1 MSSSRSNL
9 LRILFISA
17 EAAPLIKVGG
27 LGDYIESLPKALLDQ
42 NNNADINLDIRI
54 AVPYTK
60 LIHSTF
66 LSKSNVISFTSKH
79 GSALNS
85 FDVYSTT
92 IGSIEYYI
100 LRNKTLIELEQMV
113 YSSDPAEDGEKFFAF
128 SCACFDLMKVIHWQA
143 DIIHANDWQTG
154 PACSYLASHKSLKEN
169 TRSVFTIHNLP
180 YMGSGTQA
188 LMEKYGFQTGEDPR
202 LPVWANNLPI
212 IAGIQNADQ
221 VITVSPTYAQEI
233 QSKAFGNGLQD
244 YLVTQKDRIRGIL
257 NGIDQTIWDPK
268 NDALIPHNFDV
279 DFLENRAKNKEEIT
293 VELGLKTKPSIPLLV
308 MVSRLDQQKGIALL
322 VETLRSMDGQR
333 WQAVILGTGSK
344 DQEKLVQKLGKEYPK
359 RIRVLNRFDNQF
371 SHQLFAGG
379 DIFLMPSLYEPCGTS
394 QMIAMRYGCIPV
406 AHAVGGLVDSIC
418 NVEEK
423 RTGFLFKK
431 PEVRAFA
438 KTLKH
443 ALQQFQDHEKW
454 SAIQKRAMQQDF
466 SWNNSAKEYL
476 EVYRTIKRIE

>member
-1 MSSSRSNL
+1 MSSSRSEL
-9 LRILFISA
+9 LRILFIAA

-27 LGDYIESLPKALLDQ
+27 LGDYIESLPKALLDR

-54 AVPYTK
+54 ALPYTK

-66 LSKSNVISFTSKH
+66 LSKSNIISFTSKH
-79 GSALNS
+79 GSAVNS
-85 FDVYSTT
+85 FDVYSVTM
-92 IGSIEYYI
+92 GSIEYYM
-100 LRNKTLIELEQMV
+100 LRNKTLVEQEQTV

-128 SCACFDLMKVIHWQA
+128 SCACFDLMKEIHWQA

-169 TRSVFTIHNLP
+169 TRSIFTIHNLP
-180 YMGSGTQA
+180 YMGTGTQK
-188 LMEKYGFQTGEDPR
+188 LMEKYGFQTLTDPH
-202 LPVWANNLPI
+202 LPVWANNLPL

-233 QSKAFGNGLQD
+233 QSEDFGNDLQD
-244 YLVTQKDRIRGIL
+244 YLITQKDRIRGIL

-293 VELGLKTKPSIPLLV
+293 VELGLKTKRSIPLLV

-322 VETLRSMDGQR
+322 AKTLKSLGDQN

-359 RIRVLNRFDNQF
+359 KVRIFNRFDNQF

-418 NVEEK
+418 DIEEK

-431 PEVRAFA
+431 PEVKSFK
-438 KTLKH
+438 KTLLE
-443 ALQQFQDHEKW
+443 AMQQYQDRAGW
-454 SAIQKRAMQQDF
+454 NAIQKRAMQQDF

-476 EVYRTIKRIE
+476 EVYRTIKRME